1 VFAVMTDNALNHIWQ
16 TTAGGSTWSGW
27 FSLGGFLDA
36 TRPDVARNTDGF
48 LQVFY
53 REAGMAGAALVYI
66 KQSPGSPGGWSN
78 HTLLGGSLNSEPS
91 VGINSD
97 GRLEVFFRASD
108 NTLQHIWQTA
118 PSGSTWSAVTSLGGG
133 LTSGA
138 AAGQN
143 ANGKLSAVVR
153 GLDNALYYNV
163 QSTAGSSTWAGFIRL
178 GGNASSF

>member
-1 VFAVMTDNALNHIWQ
+1 N
-16 TTAGGSTWSGW
+16 
-27 FSLGGFLDA
+27 
-36 TRPDVARNTDGF
+36 
-48 LQVFY
+48 
-53 REAGMAGAALVYI
+53 
-66 KQSPGSPGGWSN
+66 
-78 HTLLGGSLNSEPS
+78 